1 LTIGHLLVLEQLPRV
16 PKQPNILDDSKLEGF
31 MSALTSIFSW
41 LGRFLKKVRSIV
53 LDLGTAL
60 VVMFVVIAIIEALTA
75 SGPDVEDP
83 SGKALLID
91 PAGTV
96 VDQEVFNSE
105 SLLTT
110 VTDASSI
117 QIQTRDL
124 IKLIRAAAEDDS
136 IPAVVVDFS
145 STGFAGPTTAI
156 NIAKELKALR
166 DSGKRVIAFN
176 DRLSTTSYLMA
187 SQASEVWVHPVGS
200 ISVRG
205 LGGMR
210 NYNKDLFENL
220 KITIHNYSQGDFK
233 SATETSWRSSMSEND
248 RMQREALLFPIW
260 EEMKS
265 LMAEGRGIESDDI
278 QSFADN
284 YVGFFGEA
292 AIGNIAYAQANNLI
306 DGTKSFPEFRK
317 YMIEEF
323 GLDEEAE
330 TETYKT
336 ISYAEYAKQ
345 LTDDSAD
352 SGNQIAVITAE
363 GVIREGEISQGV
375 AGANGV
381 VKQIRKAHEDES
393 TKAIVFRVNSPGGS
407 IIASEMMRDELLAA
421 KRKGIKVI
429 VSMGDYAA
437 SGGVYISTPADYI
450 FAEPTTITGSIGVA
464 IALPTLENAMDYIGV
479 NFDGVVTS
487 KHGGWDPTQAIDD
500 DLDKIFASWG
510 SEAYDRFINFVAESR
525 SQTYDDI
532 KAIAGGRV
540 WIATSAKDIGLVDEI
555 GGIDDALTYAASLAE
570 LEDYQVEYY
579 GQELSPEEMILKELL
594 EQLDVSIGEPK
605 VLSALDGIARLYDT
619 FIDIHEP
626 KALLTCK
633 DCLVDLD

>member
-1 LTIGHLLVLEQLPRV
+1 M
-16 PKQPNILDDSKLEGF
+16 K
-31 MSALTSIFSW
+31 ALKTIFSW
-41 LGRFLKKVRSIV
+41 LGRFLAKVRAVV
-53 LDLGTAL
+53 LDLATAL
-60 VVMFVVIAIIEALTA
+60 ILIFLAITIIGALTSPEPEA
-75 SGPDVEDP
+75 TDP
-83 SGKALLID
+83 SGRVLFIN
-91 PAGTV
+91 PEGIV

-105 SLLTT
+105 SLLS
-110 VTDASSI
+110 VATDSSTE

-124 IKLIRAAAEDDS
+124 IKLIRAAAQDED

-156 NIAKELKALR
+156 NIASELKALR
-166 DSGKRVIAFN
+166 DSGKRVIAFS
-176 DRLSTTSYLMA
+176 DRFSTASYLMA
-187 SQASEVWVHPVGS
+187 SQASEIWVHPVGN
-200 ISVRG
+200 ISLRG

-233 SATETSWRSSMSEND
+233 SATEPSWRSNMSEND

-260 EEMKS
+260 DGMKA
-265 LMAEGRGIESDDI
+265 LMAEGRGIESSDI

-306 DGTKSFPEFRK
+306 DGAKSFPEFRQ

-323 GLDEEAE
+323 GEDEEAE

-336 ISYAEYAKQ
+336 ISYAEYAEQ
-345 LTDDSAD
+345 IGDDLSI
-352 SGNQIAVITAE
+352 SGNQIAVITVE
-363 GVIREGEISQGV
+363 GAIMEGEISQGV
-375 AGANGV
+375 AGADGIV
-381 VKQIRKAHEDES
+381 QQIRSAHEDDN

-421 KRKGIKVI
+421 KRKGIKVV

-500 DLDKIFASWG
+500 DLDKIFAGWG
-510 SEAYDRFINFVAESR
+510 AEAYDRFITFVAESR
-525 SQTYDDI
+525 SQSYEDI

-540 WIATSAKDIGLVDEI
+540 WIATSAKEIGLVDEI
-555 GGIDDALTYAASLAE
+555 GGIEDAIAYAASLE
-570 LEDYQVEYY
+570 GLEDYQVEYY
-579 GQELSPEEMILKELL
+579 REALSPEEILIRELF
-594 EQLDVSIGEPK
+594 ENFDVSLAEPS
-605 VLSALDGIARLYDT
+605 VLSALDGLASLYT
-619 FIDIHEP
+619 TLADINEP

>member
-1 LTIGHLLVLEQLPRV
+1 M
-16 PKQPNILDDSKLEGF
+16 N
-31 MSALTSIFSW
+31 ALKSIFSW
-41 LGRFLKKVRSIV
+41 LGRFLEKARTVM
-53 LDLGTAL
+53 LNLGTA
-60 VVMFVVIAIIEALTA
+60 FVLIFFTIIIIGALTS
-75 SGPDVEDP
+75 SGPEVKDP
-83 SGKALLID
+83 SGRVLFID
-91 PAGTV
+91 PVGTV
-96 VDQEVFNSE
+96 VDQEVFNSDF
-105 SLLTT
+105 LFNFG
-110 VTDASSI
+110 TDSSTE

-124 IKLIRAAAEDDS
+124 IQLIRAAAEDED
-136 IPAVVVDFS
+136 IPAVFIDFS

-166 DSGKRVIAFN
+166 ESGKRVIAMN

-187 SQASEVWVHPVGS
+187 SQASEIWVHPVGS

-248 RMQREALLFPIW
+248 RMQREALLNPIW
-260 EEMKS
+260 SEMKS
-265 LMAEGRGIESDDI
+265 LMAEGRGIEEDDI
-278 QSFADN
+278 QSFADG

-292 AIGNIAYAQANNLI
+292 AIGNIAYAEANNMI
-306 DGTKSFPEFRK
+306 DGTKSFPEFRQ

-336 ISYAEYAKQ
+336 ISYNEYAKQ
-345 LTDDSAD
+345 IDDDFPD
-352 SGNQIAVITAE
+352 SDNQIAVITAE
-363 GVIREGEISQGV
+363 GAIMEGEITQGV

-381 VKQIRKAHEDES
+381 VKQIRSAHEDAN

-407 IIASEMMRDELLAA
+407 IIASEMMRDELFAA
-421 KRKGIKVI
+421 KRKGINII
-429 VSMGDYAA
+429 VSMGDYAT

-450 FAEPTTITGSIGVA
+450 FAEPTTVTGSIGVA
-464 IALPTLENAMDYIGV
+464 IALPTLENAMDYIGI

-500 DLDKIFASWG
+500 DLDKIFAGWG
-510 SEAYDRFINFVAESR
+510 ADAYDRFVNFVAESR
-525 SQTYDDI
+525 SQSYEDI
-532 KAIAGGRV
+532 KKIAGGRV
-540 WIATSAKDIGLVDEI
+540 WIATSAKEIGLVDEI
-555 GGIDDALTYAASLAE
+555 GGIDDAIAYAANIAE

-579 GQELSPEEMILKELL
+579 GEELSPEELILKELL
-594 EQLDVSIGEPK
+594 KNFDVSLGEPK
-605 VLSALDGIARLYDT
+605 VLSTLNGLANLYET
-619 FIDIHEP
+619 LTEIEQP
-626 KALLTCK
+626 TALLSCE
-633 DCLVDLD
+633 DCLIDLD

>member
-1 LTIGHLLVLEQLPRV
+1 M
-16 PKQPNILDDSKLEGF
+16 N
-31 MSALTSIFSW
+31 ALKSIFSW
-41 LGRFLKKVRSIV
+41 LGRFLEKARTVM
-53 LDLGTAL
+53 LNLGTAFIL
-60 VVMFVVIAIIEALTA
+60 IFFTIIIIGAFTS
-75 SGPDVEDP
+75 SGPEVKDP
-83 SGKALLID
+83 SGRVLFID
-91 PAGTV
+91 PVGTV
-96 VDQEVFNSE
+96 VDQEVFNSDFL
-105 SLLTT
+105 SQLGA
-110 VTDASSI
+110 DSSMD

-124 IKLIRAAAEDDS
+124 IQLIRAAAEDEE
-136 IPAVVVDFS
+136 IPAVFIDFS
-145 STGFAGPTTAI
+145 ATGFAGPTTAI

-166 DSGKRVIAFN
+166 ESGKRVIAMN

-210 NYNKDLFENL
+210 NYNKDLFDNL

-233 SATETSWRSSMSEND
+233 SATETSWRSSMSDND
-248 RMQREALLFPIW
+248 RMQREALLYPIW
-260 EEMKS
+260 DEMKS
-265 LMAEGRGIESDDI
+265 LMAEGRGIESADI
-278 QSFADN
+278 QSFADG

-292 AIGNIAYAQANNLI
+292 AIGNIAYAQANNII
-306 DGTKSFPEFRK
+306 DGTKSFPEFRQ

-336 ISYAEYAKQ
+336 ISYNEYAKQ
-345 LTDDSAD
+345 IDDELSESD
-352 SGNQIAVITAE
+352 NHIAIITAE
-363 GVIREGEISQGV
+363 GAIMEGEITQGV

-381 VKQIRKAHEDES
+381 VKQIRSAHEDEN

-407 IIASEMMRDELLAA
+407 IIASEMMRDELFAA
-421 KRKGIKVI
+421 KEKGIDVI

-487 KHGGWDPTQAIDD
+487 KHGGWDPTQAIDE
-500 DLDKIFASWG
+500 DLDKIFAGWG
-510 SEAYDRFINFVAESR
+510 ADAYDRFVSFVAESR
-525 SQTYDDI
+525 SQPYEDI
-532 KAIAGGRV
+532 KKIAGGRV
-540 WIATSAKDIGLVDEI
+540 WIATSAKEIGLVDEI
-555 GGIDDALTYAASLAE
+555 GGIDDAIAYAADIAE

-579 GQELSPEEMILKELL
+579 GQELSPEELILRELL
-594 EQLDVSIGEPK
+594 ENFDVSLGEPK
-605 VLSALDGIARLYDT
+605 ALSALNGLADLYESLT
-619 FIDIHEP
+619 DIQEP

-633 DCLVDLD
+633 DCLVGLD

>member
-1 LTIGHLLVLEQLPRV
+1 MNVL
-16 PKQPNILDDSKLEGF
+16 KY
-31 MSALTSIFSW
+31 IFSW
-41 LGRFLKKVRSIV
+41 LGRFLEKARTVM
-53 LDLGTAL
+53 LNLGTA
-60 VVMFVVIAIIEALTA
+60 FVLIFFTIIIIGALTS
-75 SGPDVEDP
+75 SGPEVKDP
-83 SGKALLID
+83 NGRVLFID
-91 PAGTV
+91 PVGTV
-96 VDQEVFNSE
+96 VDQEVFNSDFLF
-105 SLLTT
+105 SLG
-110 VTDASSI
+110 TDSSTE

-124 IKLIRAAAEDDS
+124 IQLIRAAAEDEG
-136 IPAVVVDFS
+136 IPAVFIDFS

-166 DSGKRVIAFN
+166 ESGKRVIAMN

-187 SQASEVWVHPVGS
+187 SQASEIWVHPVGS
-200 ISVRG
+200 ISIRG

-248 RMQREALLFPIW
+248 RMQREALLNPIW
-260 EEMKS
+260 NEMKS
-265 LMAEGRGIESDDI
+265 LMAEGRGIEEDDI
-278 QSFADN
+278 QSFADG

-292 AIGNIAYAQANNLI
+292 AIGNIAYAEVNNMI
-306 DGTKSFPEFRK
+306 DGTKSFPEFRQ

-323 GLDEEAE
+323 GLDEEAK

-336 ISYAEYAKQ
+336 ISYNEYAKQ
-345 LTDDSAD
+345 IDDELSESD
-352 SGNQIAVITAE
+352 NHIAVITAE
-363 GVIREGEISQGV
+363 GAIMEGEITQGV

-381 VKQIRKAHEDES
+381 VKQIRSAHEDEN

-407 IIASEMMRDELLAA
+407 IIASEMMRDELFAA
-421 KRKGIKVI
+421 KEKGIDVL

-464 IALPTLENAMDYIGV
+464 IAIPTLENAMDYIGV

-500 DLDKIFASWG
+500 DLDKIFAGWG
-510 SEAYDRFINFVAESR
+510 ADAYDRFVSFVAKSR
-525 SQTYDDI
+525 SQSYEDI

-540 WIATSAKDIGLVDEI
+540 WIATSAKEIGLVDEI
-555 GGIDDALTYAASLAE
+555 GGIDDAIAYAADMAE

-579 GQELSPEEMILKELL
+579 GQELSPEELILRELL
-594 EQLDVSIGEPK
+594 ENFDVSVGEPK
-605 VLSALDGIARLYDT
+605 VLSALNGLGDLYET
-619 FIDIHEP
+619 LTDIQEP

-633 DCLVDLD
+633 DCLVNLD

>member
-1 LTIGHLLVLEQLPRV
+1 M
-16 PKQPNILDDSKLEGF
+16 N
-31 MSALTSIFSW
+31 ALKSIFSW
-41 LGRFLKKVRSIV
+41 LGRFLEKARTVM
-53 LDLGTAL
+53 LNLGTA
-60 VVMFVVIAIIEALTA
+60 FVLIFFTIIIIGALTS
-75 SGPDVEDP
+75 SGPEVKDP
-83 SGKALLID
+83 SGRVLFID
-91 PAGTV
+91 PVGTV
-96 VDQEVFNSE
+96 VDQEVFNSDF
-105 SLLTT
+105 LFNFG
-110 VTDASSI
+110 TDSSTE

-124 IKLIRAAAEDDS
+124 IQLIRAAAEDED
-136 IPAVVVDFS
+136 IPAVFIDFS

-156 NIAKELKALR
+156 NIAKELKVLR
-166 DSGKRVIAFN
+166 ESGKRVIAMN

-187 SQASEVWVHPVGS
+187 SQASEIWVHPVGS

-248 RMQREALLFPIW
+248 RMQREALLNPIW
-260 EEMKS
+260 SEMKS
-265 LMAEGRGIESDDI
+265 LMAEGRGIEEDDI
-278 QSFADN
+278 QSFADG

-292 AIGNIAYAQANNLI
+292 AIGNIAYAEANNMI
-306 DGTKSFPEFRK
+306 DGTKSFPEFRQ

-336 ISYAEYAKQ
+336 ISYNEYAKQ
-345 LTDDSAD
+345 IDDDFPD
-352 SGNQIAVITAE
+352 SENQIAVITAE
-363 GVIREGEISQGV
+363 GAIMEGEITQGV

-381 VKQIRKAHEDES
+381 VKQIRSAHEDAN

-407 IIASEMMRDELLAA
+407 IIASEMMRDELFAA
-421 KRKGIKVI
+421 KRKGINII

-450 FAEPTTITGSIGVA
+450 FAEPTTVTGSIGVA
-464 IALPTLENAMDYIGV
+464 IALPTLENAMDYIGI

-500 DLDKIFASWG
+500 DLDKIFAGWG
-510 SEAYDRFINFVAESR
+510 ADAYDRFVNFVAESR
-525 SQTYDDI
+525 SQSYEDI
-532 KAIAGGRV
+532 KKIAGGRV
-540 WIATSAKDIGLVDEI
+540 WIATSAKEIGLVDEI
-555 GGIDDALTYAASLAE
+555 GGIDDAIAYAANIAE

-579 GQELSPEEMILKELL
+579 GEELSPEELILKELL
-594 EQLDVSIGEPK
+594 KNFDVSLGEPK
-605 VLSALDGIARLYDT
+605 VLSTLNGLANLYEKLT
-619 FIDIHEP
+619 EIEQP
-626 KALLTCK
+626 TALLSCE
-633 DCLVDLD
+633 DCLIDLD

>member
-1 LTIGHLLVLEQLPRV
+1 M
-16 PKQPNILDDSKLEGF
+16 N
-31 MSALTSIFSW
+31 ALKSIFSW
-41 LGRFLKKVRSIV
+41 LGRFLEKARTVM
-53 LDLGTAL
+53 LNLGTA
-60 VVMFVVIAIIEALTA
+60 FVLIFFTIIIIGAFTS
-75 SGPDVEDP
+75 SGPEVKDP
-83 SGKALLID
+83 SGRVLFID
-91 PAGTV
+91 PVGTV
-96 VDQEVFNSE
+96 VDQEVFNTDFLS
-105 SLLTT
+105 SLGA
-110 VTDASSI
+110 DSSMD

-124 IKLIRAAAEDDS
+124 IQLMRAAAEDEE
-136 IPAVVVDFS
+136 IPAVFIDFS
-145 STGFAGPTTAI
+145 ATGFAGPTTAI

-166 DSGKRVIAFN
+166 ESGKRVIAMN

-210 NYNKDLFENL
+210 NYNKDLFDNL

-233 SATETSWRSSMSEND
+233 SATETSWRSSMSDND

-260 EEMKS
+260 DEMKL
-265 LMAEGRGIESDDI
+265 LMAEGRGIELDDI
-278 QSFADN
+278 QSFADD

-292 AIGNIAYAQANNLI
+292 AIGNIAYAEANNII
-306 DGTKSFPEFRK
+306 DGTKSFPEFRQ

-336 ISYAEYAKQ
+336 ISYNEYAKQ
-345 LTDDSAD
+345 IDEELSESD
-352 SGNQIAVITAE
+352 NHIAVITAE
-363 GVIREGEISQGV
+363 GAIMEGEITQGV

-381 VKQIRKAHEDES
+381 VKQIRSAHEDKN

-407 IIASEMMRDELLAA
+407 IIASEMMRDELFAA
-421 KRKGIKVI
+421 KEKGIDVI

-500 DLDKIFASWG
+500 DLDKIFAGWG
-510 SEAYDRFINFVAESR
+510 ADAYDRFVSFVAESR
-525 SQTYDDI
+525 SQSYEDI

-540 WIATSAKDIGLVDEI
+540 WIATSAKEIGLVDEI
-555 GGIDDALTYAASLAE
+555 GGIDDAIAYAANMAE

-579 GQELSPEEMILKELL
+579 GQELSPEELIIRELL
-594 EQLDVSIGEPK
+594 ENFDVSVGEPK
-605 VLSALDGIARLYDT
+605 VLSALNGLADLYET
-619 FIDIHEP
+619 LADIQEP

>member
-1 LTIGHLLVLEQLPRV
+1 MNVL
-16 PKQPNILDDSKLEGF
+16 K
-31 MSALTSIFSW
+31 SIFTW
-41 LGRFLKKVRSIV
+41 LGKFLEKARSIM
-53 LDLGTAL
+53 LNLGTAL
-60 VVMFVVIAIIEALTA
+60 VLIVITFAIIGGLSS
-75 SGPDVEDP
+75 SGPDVTEKD
-83 SGKALLID
+83 GRVLFID
-91 PAGTV
+91 PIGTI
-96 VDQEVFNSE
+96 VDQEVFN
-105 SLLTT
+105 
-110 VTDASSI
+110 TDFLFNFQTNSSTD

-124 IKLIRAAAEDDS
+124 IALIRAAAEDEE
-136 IPAVVVDFS
+136 IPAVFIDFS

-156 NIAKELKALR
+156 NVAKELKALR

-210 NYNKDLFENL
+210 AYQKELYENL
-220 KITIHNYSQGDFK
+220 KINFHNYSQGDFK
-233 SATETSWRSSMSEND
+233 SAVEGNTRTDMSEND
-248 RMQREALLFPIW
+248 KLQREALLTPIW
-260 EEMKS
+260 DEMKL
-265 LMAEGRGIESDDI
+265 LMAEGRDIESDDI
-278 QSFADN
+278 QSFADD

-292 AIGNIAYAQANNLI
+292 AIGNIAYAESKNII
-306 DGTKSFPEFRK
+306 DGTKSFPEFRQ

-336 ISYAEYAKQ
+336 ISYKEYANQ
-345 LTDDSAD
+345 MDDDFSE
-352 SGNQIAVITAE
+352 SENQIAVITAE
-363 GVIREGEISQGV
+363 GTIMEGEISQGI

-381 VKQIRKAHEDES
+381 VEQIRSAHEDEN
-393 TKAIVFRVNSPGGS
+393 TKVIVFRVNSPGGS
-407 IIASEMMRDELLAA
+407 IIASEMMRDELFAA
-421 KRKGIKVI
+421 KRKGIKVV

-487 KHGGWDPTQAIDD
+487 KHGGWDPTQPIDE
-500 DLDKIFASWG
+500 DLDKIFAGWG
-510 SEAYDRFINFVAESR
+510 ADAYDRFVNFVADSR
-525 SQTYDDI
+525 SQSYEDI

-540 WIATSAKDIGLVDEI
+540 WIATSAKEIGLVDEI
-555 GGIDDALTYAASLAE
+555 GGIDDAIDYAANIAE

-579 GQELSPEEMILKELL
+579 GQELSPEELIIRELL
-594 EQLDVSIGEPK
+594 ENFDVTIKEPK
-605 VLSALDGIARLYDT
+605 VFSALNGLADLYETLTGIQQ
-619 FIDIHEP
+619 P
-626 KALLTCK
+626 KALLTCA

>member
-1 LTIGHLLVLEQLPRV
+1 M
-16 PKQPNILDDSKLEGF
+16 N
-31 MSALTSIFSW
+31 ALKSIFSW
-41 LGRFLKKVRSIV
+41 LGRFLEKARTVM
-53 LDLGTAL
+53 LNLGTA
-60 VVMFVVIAIIEALTA
+60 FVLIIITFAIIGGLSS
-75 SGPDVEDP
+75 SGPDVTEKD
-83 SGKALLID
+83 GRVLFID
-91 PAGTV
+91 PIGTV
-96 VDQEVFNSE
+96 VDQEVFNSDFMFNFGTN
-105 SLLTT
+105 SS
-110 VTDASSI
+110 TD

-124 IKLIRAAAEDDS
+124 IALIRAAAEDEE
-136 IPAVVVDFS
+136 IPAVFIDFS

-166 DSGKRVIAFN
+166 ESGKRVIAFN
-176 DRLSTTSYLMA
+176 DRLSTSSYLMA

-210 NYNKDLFENL
+210 PYQKELYENL
-220 KITIHNYSQGDFK
+220 KINFHNYSQGDFK
-233 SATETSWRSSMSEND
+233 SAVEGNTRTDMSEND
-248 RMQREALLFPIW
+248 RLQREALLNPIW
-260 EEMKS
+260 DEMKL
-265 LMAEGRGIESDDI
+265 LMAEGRDIESGDI
-278 QSFADN
+278 QSFADD

-292 AIGNIAYAQANNLI
+292 AIGNIAYAKANNII
-306 DGTKSFPEFRK
+306 DGTKSFPEFRQ

-323 GLDEEAE
+323 GLDEEAK

-336 ISYAEYAKQ
+336 ISYNEYADQ
-345 LTDDSAD
+345 MEDNFSE
-352 SGNQIAVITAE
+352 SENEIAIITAE
-363 GVIREGEISQGV
+363 GTIMEGEIAQGV
-375 AGANGV
+375 AGSSGV
-381 VKQIRKAHEDES
+381 VKQIRSAHENEN

-407 IIASEMMRDELLAA
+407 IIASEMMRDELFAA
-421 KRKGIKVI
+421 KKKGINIV

-487 KHGGWDPTQAIDD
+487 KHGGWDPTQAIDE
-500 DLDKIFASWG
+500 DLDKIFAGWG
-510 SEAYDRFINFVAESR
+510 ADAYDRFVNFVADSR
-525 SQTYDDI
+525 SQSYEDI

-540 WIATSAKDIGLVDEI
+540 WIATSAKEIGLVDEI
-555 GGIDDALTYAASLAE
+555 GGIDDAIAYAANLTE

-579 GQELSPEEMILKELL
+579 GQELSPEELILRELL
-594 EQLDVSIGEPK
+594 ENFDVSLGEPK
-605 VLSALDGIARLYDT
+605 VLSALNGLADLYET
-619 FIDIHEP
+619 LTDIQEP

>member
-1 LTIGHLLVLEQLPRV
+1 M
-16 PKQPNILDDSKLEGF
+16 N
-31 MSALTSIFSW
+31 ALKSIFSW
-41 LGRFLKKVRSIV
+41 LGRFLEKARTVM
-53 LDLGTAL
+53 LNLGTA
-60 VVMFVVIAIIEALTA
+60 FVLIIITFAIIGGLSS
-75 SGPDVEDP
+75 SGPDVTEKD
-83 SGKALLID
+83 GRVLFID
-91 PAGTV
+91 PIGTV
-96 VDQEVFNSE
+96 VDQEVFNSDFMFNFGTN
-105 SLLTT
+105 SS
-110 VTDASSI
+110 TD

-124 IKLIRAAAEDDS
+124 IALIRAAAEDEE
-136 IPAVVVDFS
+136 IPAVFIDFS

-166 DSGKRVIAFN
+166 ESGKRVIAFN

-210 NYNKDLFENL
+210 PYQKELYENL
-220 KITIHNYSQGDFK
+220 KINFHNYSQGDFK
-233 SATETSWRSSMSEND
+233 SAVEGNTRTDMSEND
-248 RMQREALLFPIW
+248 KLQREALLNPIW
-260 EEMKS
+260 DEMKL
-265 LMAEGRGIESDDI
+265 LMAEGRDIELGDI
-278 QSFADN
+278 QSFADD

-292 AIGNIAYAQANNLI
+292 AIGNIAYAKANNII
-306 DGTKSFPEFRK
+306 DGTKSFPEFRQ
-317 YMIEEF
+317 YMIKEF

-336 ISYAEYAKQ
+336 ISYNEYADQ
-345 LTDDSAD
+345 MEDDFSD
-352 SGNQIAVITAE
+352 SENEIAIITAE
-363 GVIREGEISQGV
+363 GAIMEGEIAQGV
-375 AGANGV
+375 AGSSGI
-381 VKQIRKAHEDES
+381 VKQIRSAHENEN

-407 IIASEMMRDELLAA
+407 IIASEMMRDELFAA
-421 KRKGIKVI
+421 KKKGIKVV

-487 KHGGWDPTQAIDD
+487 KHGGWDPTQAIDE
-500 DLDKIFASWG
+500 DLDKIFAGWG
-510 SEAYDRFINFVAESR
+510 ADAYDRFVNFVADSR
-525 SQTYDDI
+525 SQSYEDI

-540 WIATSAKDIGLVDEI
+540 WIATSAKEIGLVDEI
-555 GGIDDALTYAASLAE
+555 GGIDDAIAYAVNLTE

-579 GQELSPEEMILKELL
+579 GQELSPEELILRELL
-594 EQLDVSIGEPK
+594 ENFDVSLGEPK
-605 VLSALDGIARLYDT
+605 VLSALNGLADLYET
-619 FIDIHEP
+619 LTDIQEP

-633 DCLVDLD
+633 DCLVNLD

>member
-1 LTIGHLLVLEQLPRV
+1 MNTL
-16 PKQPNILDDSKLEGF
+16 K
-31 MSALTSIFSW
+31 SIFSW
-41 LGRFLKKVRSIV
+41 LGQFLEKARTVM
-53 LDLGTAL
+53 LNLGTAL
-60 VVMFVVIAIIEALTA
+60 ILIFFGIIIIGALT
-75 SGPDVEDP
+75 SFGPEIKDP
-83 SGKALLID
+83 SGRVLLID
-91 PAGTV
+91 PQETV
-96 VDQEVFNSE
+96 VDEEVFKYDFLINLGTNFS
-105 SLLTT
+105 
-110 VTDASSI
+110 TD

-124 IKLIRAAAEDDS
+124 IQLIRAAAENED
-136 IPAVVVDFS
+136 IPAVFVDFS

-205 LGGMR
+205 LGGMSP
-210 NYNKDLFENL
+210 YQKEFYENL
-220 KITIHNYSQGDFK
+220 KINIHNYSQGDFK
-233 SATETSWRSSMSEND
+233 SAVEPNTRTDMSEND
-248 RMQREALLFPIW
+248 RMQREAILNPIW
-260 EEMKS
+260 DEMKS

-278 QSFADN
+278 QSFADD
-284 YVGFFGEA
+284 YVAFIGEA
-292 AIGNIAYAQANNLI
+292 AIGNIAYAKANNII
-306 DGTKSFPEFRK
+306 DGTKSFPEFRQ

-336 ISYAEYAKQ
+336 ISYNEYAKQ
-345 LTDDSAD
+345 IDEDFSDSD
-352 SGNQIAVITAE
+352 NQIAVITAE
-363 GVIREGEISQGV
+363 GAIMEGDITQGV
-375 AGANGV
+375 AGADGV
-381 VKQIRKAHEDES
+381 VKQIRSAYEDEN

-407 IIASEMMRDELLAA
+407 IIGSEMMRDELLAA
-421 KRKGIKVI
+421 KRKGINVI

-487 KHGGWDPTQAIDD
+487 KHGGWDPTQAIND

-510 SEAYDRFINFVAESR
+510 ADAYDRFINFVAESR
-525 SQTYDDI
+525 SQSYEDI
-532 KAIAGGRV
+532 KEIAGGRI
-540 WIATSAKDIGLVDEI
+540 WIATSAKEIGLVDEI
-555 GGIDDALTYAASLAE
+555 GGIDDAITYAANIAE
-570 LEDYQVEYY
+570 LEDYKVEYY
-579 GQELSPEEMILKELL
+579 GEERSLEETILKELL
-594 EQLDVSIGEPK
+594 ENFDVSLGEPK
-605 VLSALDGIARLYDT
+605 VLSALNGLASLYETLTGIQ
-619 FIDIHEP
+619 EP

>member
-1 LTIGHLLVLEQLPRV
+1 M
-16 PKQPNILDDSKLEGF
+16 N
-31 MSALTSIFSW
+31 ALKSIFSW
-41 LGRFLKKVRSIV
+41 LGRFLEKARTVM
-53 LDLGTAL
+53 LNLGTA
-60 VVMFVVIAIIEALTA
+60 FVLIIITFAIIGGLSS
-75 SGPDVEDP
+75 SGPDVTEKD
-83 SGKALLID
+83 GRVLFID
-91 PAGTV
+91 PIGTV
-96 VDQEVFNSE
+96 VDQEVFNSDFMFNFGTN
-105 SLLTT
+105 SS
-110 VTDASSI
+110 TD

-124 IKLIRAAAEDDS
+124 IALIRAAAEDEE
-136 IPAVVVDFS
+136 IPAVFIDFS

-166 DSGKRVIAFN
+166 ESGKRVIAFN

-210 NYNKDLFENL
+210 PYQKELYENL
-220 KITIHNYSQGDFK
+220 KINFHNYSQGDFK
-233 SATETSWRSSMSEND
+233 SAVEGNTRTDMSEND
-248 RMQREALLFPIW
+248 KLQREALLNPIW
-260 EEMKS
+260 DEMKL
-265 LMAEGRGIESDDI
+265 LMAEGRGIEAGDI
-278 QSFADN
+278 QSFADD

-292 AIGNIAYAQANNLI
+292 AIGNIAYAKANNII
-306 DGTKSFPEFRK
+306 DGTKSFPEFRQ
-317 YMIEEF
+317 YMIKEF

-336 ISYAEYAKQ
+336 ISYNEYADQ
-345 LTDDSAD
+345 MEDDFSD
-352 SGNQIAVITAE
+352 SENEIAIITAE
-363 GVIREGEISQGV
+363 GAIMEGEIAQGV
-375 AGANGV
+375 AGSSGI
-381 VKQIRKAHEDES
+381 VKQIRSAHENEN

-407 IIASEMMRDELLAA
+407 IIASEMMRDELFAA
-421 KRKGIKVI
+421 KKKGIKVV

-487 KHGGWDPTQAIDD
+487 KHGGWDPTQAIDE
-500 DLDKIFASWG
+500 DLDKIFAGWG
-510 SEAYDRFINFVAESR
+510 ADAYDRFVNFVADSR
-525 SQTYDDI
+525 SQSYEDI

-540 WIATSAKDIGLVDEI
+540 WIATSAKEIGLVDEI
-555 GGIDDALTYAASLAE
+555 GGIDDAIAYAVNLTE

-579 GQELSPEEMILKELL
+579 GQELSPEELILRELL
-594 EQLDVSIGEPK
+594 ENFDVSLGEPK
-605 VLSALDGIARLYDT
+605 VLSALNGLADLYET
-619 FIDIHEP
+619 LTDIQEP

>member
-1 LTIGHLLVLEQLPRV
+1 V
-16 PKQPNILDDSKLEGF
+16 N
-31 MSALTSIFSW
+31 ALKTIFSW
-41 LGRFLKKVRSIV
+41 LGRFLQRVRTIL
-53 LDLGTAL
+53 LDLGTL
-60 VVMFVVIAIIEALTA
+60 VIVVLLATTIIGALT
-75 SGPDVEDP
+75 SFGPEDT
-83 SGKALLID
+83 D
-91 PAGTV
+91 PAGKVLFINPQGVV
-96 VDQEVFNSE
+96 VDQEVFNSD
-105 SLLTT
+105 SLFDAA
-110 VTDASSI
+110 TDSSTD

-124 IKLIRAAAEDDS
+124 IKLIRAAAQDED

-145 STGFAGPTTAI
+145 SANFAGPTTAI

-187 SQASEVWVHPVGS
+187 SQASEIWVHPVGS
-200 ISVRG
+200 VSVRG

-233 SATETSWRSSMSEND
+233 SATEPSWRSDMSEND
-248 RMQREALLFPIW
+248 RMQREAILFPIW
-260 EEMKS
+260 DEMKA
-265 LMAEGRGIESDDI
+265 LMAEGRGIESSDI
-278 QSFADN
+278 QAFADN

-323 GLDEEAE
+323 GKDEEAE

-336 ISYAEYAKQ
+336 ISYAEYEKQ
-345 LTDDSAD
+345 IEDDVVESD
-352 SGNQIAVITAE
+352 NQIAVVTAE
-363 GVIREGEISQGV
+363 GAIREGEISQGV
-375 AGANGV
+375 AGADGI
-381 VKQIRKAHEDES
+381 VKQIRSAHEDDN
-393 TKAIVFRVNSPGGS
+393 TKVIVFRVNSPGGS

-421 KRKGIKVI
+421 KSKGIKVV

-487 KHGGWDPTQAIDD
+487 KHGGWDPAQAIDE
-500 DLDKIFASWG
+500 DLDKIFAGWG
-510 SEAYDRFINFVAESR
+510 AEAYDRFINFVAESR
-525 SQTYDDI
+525 DQSYEDI

-540 WIATSAKDIGLVDEI
+540 WIATSAKEIGLVDEI
-555 GGIDDALTYAASLAE
+555 GGIDDAIAYAADLE
-570 LEDYQVEYY
+570 GLEDYRVEYY
-579 GQELSPEEMILKELL
+579 REKLSPEEAFLKEVL
-594 EQLDVSIGEPK
+594 ENLDVSLAQPS
-605 VLSALDGIARLYDT
+605 VLSALDGVAELYET
-619 FIDIHEP
+619 LVDIHEP

-633 DCLVDLD
+633 DCLVELD